1 MLAKMQKVTLVGERT
16 NLKKVIDALKATGN
30 FQITFYKSTGNQLP
44 PDEAIR
50 KTQLTQDLNTVSGL
64 LTYLKADTKPL
75 TMTYAELQRV
85 TKQQK
90 KIDQLITKLTATK
103 NAVADLNHQVQSA
116 QTTIEQLQPFAELP
130 IAASLLHH
138 TRSAF
143 VLAGS
148 MAPTDFSRFQND
160 LGTNDF
166 LCETYP
172 TRHKKLLV
180 VLTGEQT
187 NLPLATAIYDYG
199 WTPFPEQYTFNRTP
213 AAQIAHLTR
222 TQQEL
227 AEQIKTLQT
236 KNQPTAAQINLLKTY
251 HDYLLNELDTLSILT
266 ATIQTK
272 TCFVVHGWLPAKMA
286 TAFTEL
292 LHHTDRHVVVELK
305 DATTTDN
312 PPALMRNTPLVAP
325 YQSITAM
332 YGLPGR
338 TDLDPNP
345 FVALFYFL
353 FFGMMFGDVAYGIL
367 LSLVTAGILIFKRP
381 RGGMRQMLALFLM
394 GGLSAALWGL
404 VFNSWFGLQLPSI
417 MMPRTIISPIGNDAI
432 LFFALSLYLGVM
444 QLTVGALLNVIN
456 LLRQKQWLDGL
467 CRGLPPL
474 VFFVGLTLAF
484 PTLISLI
491 ITLDYPF
498 MAWFQ
503 PLMLPGVITLAVGF
517 AGLVLLNGVGK
528 KISGY
533 LVGMF
538 TGAYKVI
545 NYFSDILSYARLFGV
560 GLVGCVIAYVANYLF
575 GMFAGIGWFGY
586 ILGAVVAVIF
596 HALNIALGLLSTYIH
611 NARLQFVEFFGKF
624 YVGDGVAFTPLGSQ
638 LRYIRLQGQGVV

>member
-1 MLAKMQKVTLVGERT
+1 MLAKMQKVTLVGERA
-16 NLKKVIDALKATGN
+16 NLKKVIDTLKATGN
-30 FQITFYKSTGNQLP
+30 FQITFHKATGNELP
-44 PDEAIR
+44 PAEAIQ
-50 KTQLTQDLNTVSGL
+50 KTQLTQDLNTVSSL
-64 LTYLKADTKPL
+64 LNYFKVDNKPL
-75 TMTYAELQRV
+75 TLSYAELQRV

-90 KIDQLITKLTATK
+90 KIDQLLTRLTTTK
-103 NAVADLNHQVQSA
+103 NSIAELNRQQQA
-116 QTTIEQLQPFAELP
+116 NQATIEQLLPFAELP

-148 MAPTDFSRFQND
+148 MLPTDFARFQND
-160 LGTNDF
+160 IGTNDF

-172 TRHKKLLV
+172 TRHKKVLV
-180 VLTGEQT
+180 VLTGDQE
-187 NLPLATAIYDYG
+187 NLPIATAIYDYG
-199 WTPFPEQYTFNRTP
+199 WTPFPEHQNFNRTP
-213 AAQIAHLTR
+213 AEQIEKLTK
-222 TQQEL
+222 TNQTI
-227 AEQIKTLQT
+227 AEQIKTLQA
-236 KNQPTAAQINLLKTY
+236 KNQPTPAQINLLKIY

-272 TCFVVHGWLPAKMA
+272 SCFVVHGWLPAKMG

-292 LHHTDRHVVVELK
+292 LHKTDKHIVVELK
-305 DATTTDN
+305 DAAETDN

-353 FFGMMFGDVAYGIL
+353 FFGMMFGDVAYGLL
-367 LSLVTAGILIFKRP
+367 LSVVTAGILIFKRP
-381 RGGMRQMLALFLM
+381 RGGTRQMMALFLM

-404 VFNSWFGLQLPSI
+404 VFNSFFGLQLPSI
-417 MMPRTIISPIGNDAI
+417 IMPRTLISPIGNDAI
-432 LFFALSLYLGVM
+432 LFFVLSLYLGVI
-444 QLTVGALLNVIN
+444 QLLVGALLNVIN
-456 LLRQKQWLDGL
+456 LLRNKQWLDAL
-467 CRGLPPL
+467 CRALPQFVL
-474 VFFVGLTLAF
+474 FVGLTLAF
-484 PTLISLI
+484 PTLISMI

-503 PLMLPGVITLAVGF
+503 PLMLPGVITLGVGF

-528 KISGY
+528 KIGGY
-533 LVGMF
+533 LMGIF
-538 TGAYKVI
+538 TGAYKVV

-596 HALNIALGLLSTYIH
+596 HTLNIALGLLSTYIH

-638 LRYIRLQGQGVV
+638 LRYIRIQGNAKI